1 MIRLRD
7 SEGRIITSHI
17 PINFIEI
24 CDLDGQVAYAI
35 YYDKEKLIH
44 VTTSK
49 SKEAENYAQVFNVK
63 FSEII
68 DVPKELTN

>member
-7 SEGRIITSHI
+7 NKGREIKSHV

-35 YYDKEKLIH
+35 YYDKDKMIH
-44 VTTSK
+44 VTTAY
-49 SKEAENYAQVFNVK
+49 SKEAENYAKVFNVK
-63 FSEII
+63 FTAVI
-68 DVPKELTN
+68 DVPKEFKD

>member
-7 SEGRIITSHI
+7 KEGRIVTSHT

-44 VTTSK
+44 VTTAK
-49 SKEAENYAQVFNVK
+49 SKEAEQYANVFDVK
-63 FSEII
+63 FSEVI
-68 DVPKELTN
+68 DVPKEFIN